1 MQDLG
6 KPVAVGRTSEV
17 FPWDNDRV
25 LKLGYPS
32 SPSCWI
38 EDEFGIGKYVQEMG
52 LPVPRIYERVRIN
65 DRDGIVFERIEGP
78 SLLAKLI
85 KKPWK
90 VNQYAQMMAKLH
102 AKIHEVPAPVHIG
115 TQREWVR
122 EEIID
127 ANEFLKG
134 ELQYKVFA
142 LLDSL
147 PDGNTLCHGDF
158 HPGNIVMTKQGPVII
173 DWMTV
178 SRGSAMGD
186 VAITSLA
193 LKVGKAPV
201 SAIAQRILNIIG
213 NTFHSTYLK
222 AYFQIHPGQRQ
233 LIRAWRIVMA
243 ASHLD
248 VSEPEDRANLLNIIY
263 AGLDSCGS

>member
-1 MQDLG
+1 MQNLG
-6 KPVAVGRTSEV
+6 KPIAVGRTSEV
-17 FPWDNDRV
+17 FFWEGKV

-32 SPSCWI
+32 SPSDWI
-38 EDEFGIGKYVQEMG
+38 EDEFSIGKHVQDMG
-52 LPVPRIYERVRIN
+52 LPVPKVYERVRIN
-65 DRDGIVFERIEGP
+65 DREGIIFERIEGA
-78 SLLAKLI
+78 SLLAELTH
-85 KKPWK
+85 KPWK
-90 VNQYAQMMAKLH
+90 VNQYAKLLAELH
-102 AKIHEVPAPVHIG
+102 VKIHAIPAPVHLG
-115 TQREWVR
+115 SQREWVK

-127 ANEFLKG
+127 AKEFLTS
-134 ELQYKVFA
+134 ELQHEILA

-178 SRGSAMGD
+178 SRGSAVGD

-201 SAIAQRILNIIG
+201 SAIAQQILNIIG
-213 NTFHSTYLK
+213 NIFHSTYLK
-222 AYFQIHPGQRQ
+222 TYFQIHPEQQQ

-263 AGLDSCGS
+263 AGLQGCGN